1 MKTASVIRPKSRV
14 FELNLKEIWH
24 YRDLISMFVKRDI
37 VILYKQT
44 ILGPLWNVIQ
54 PAITVAMY
62 MLVFGGIAGIPTE
75 GIPQPLFYLSGVCM
89 WQYFADCL
97 TKTSN
102 SFASNASLY
111 SKVYFPRLICP
122 ISAVLSNLFRFC
134 IQLLLFVTVYLCYAF
149 LGTELPLTVT
159 QMLWVNLIMDTFAAM
174 ALASI
179 PPSADV
185 MNEKPRKTND
195 FIISKPMRYNILGVA
210 GCFLVVLMTMIW
222 FIKQLPATEVPV
234 ALTIFFTVFVMLQ
247 FWNLFNAS
255 VFGTNH
261 SVFKDA
267 RHAVGM
273 VSVAVIILIGQF
285 MIVEFGG
292 KVFRTVPLDW
302 MQWVGIIG
310 GTSVVL
316 WIGEITRWV
325 KRLKSK

>member
-122 ISAVLSNLFRFC
+122 ISAVFSNLFRFC
-134 IQLLLFVTVYLCYAF
+134 IQLFLFVTVYLCYAF
-149 LGTELPLTVT
+149 LGTELYPNWYILLTPLLVLMLAGISLGIGTIVSTITIKYRDMQVLFTFIVQIWMYATPIVYPLTE
-159 QMLWVNLIMDTFAAM
+159 VNGEFLGISLNTIISLNPITPIIRIFRYSCFGVGEFAGWGWFSYSFFFMVLILLIGMVMFNRKERIFMDT
-174 ALASI
+174 
-179 PPSADV
+179 V
-185 MNEKPRKTND
+185 
-195 FIISKPMRYNILGVA
+195 
-210 GCFLVVLMTMIW
+210 
-222 FIKQLPATEVPV
+222 
-234 ALTIFFTVFVMLQ
+234 
-247 FWNLFNAS
+247 
-255 VFGTNH
+255 
-261 SVFKDA
+261 
-267 RHAVGM
+267 
-273 VSVAVIILIGQF
+273 
-285 MIVEFGG
+285 
-292 KVFRTVPLDW
+292 
-302 MQWVGIIG
+302 
-310 GTSVVL
+310 
-316 WIGEITRWV
+316 
-325 KRLKSK
+325 

>member
-149 LGTELPLTVT
+149 LGTELYPNWYFLLTPLLVLMLAGISLGIGTIVSTITIKYRDMQVLFTFIVQIWMYATPIVYPLTE
-159 QMLWVNLIMDTFAAM
+159 VNGEFLGISLNTIISLNPITPIIRIFRYSCFGVGEFAGWSWLSYSFFFMVLILLIGMVMFNRKERIFMDT
-174 ALASI
+174 
-179 PPSADV
+179 V
-185 MNEKPRKTND
+185 
-195 FIISKPMRYNILGVA
+195 
-210 GCFLVVLMTMIW
+210 
-222 FIKQLPATEVPV
+222 
-234 ALTIFFTVFVMLQ
+234 
-247 FWNLFNAS
+247 
-255 VFGTNH
+255 
-261 SVFKDA
+261 
-267 RHAVGM
+267 
-273 VSVAVIILIGQF
+273 
-285 MIVEFGG
+285 
-292 KVFRTVPLDW
+292 
-302 MQWVGIIG
+302 
-310 GTSVVL
+310 
-316 WIGEITRWV
+316 
-325 KRLKSK
+325 

>member
-1 MKTASVIRPKSRV
+1 
-14 FELNLKEIWH
+14 
-24 YRDLISMFVKRDI
+24 MFVKRDI

-149 LGTELPLTVT
+149 WGTELYPNWYILLTPLLVLMLAGISLGIGTIVSTITIKYRDMQVLFTFIVQIWMYATPIVYPLTE
-159 QMLWVNLIMDTFAAM
+159 VNGEFLGISLNTIISLNPITPIIRIFRYSCFGVGEFAGWGWFSYSFFFMVLILLIGMVMFNRKERIFMDT
-174 ALASI
+174 
-179 PPSADV
+179 V
-185 MNEKPRKTND
+185 
-195 FIISKPMRYNILGVA
+195 
-210 GCFLVVLMTMIW
+210 
-222 FIKQLPATEVPV
+222 
-234 ALTIFFTVFVMLQ
+234 
-247 FWNLFNAS
+247 
-255 VFGTNH
+255 
-261 SVFKDA
+261 
-267 RHAVGM
+267 
-273 VSVAVIILIGQF
+273 
-285 MIVEFGG
+285 
-292 KVFRTVPLDW
+292 
-302 MQWVGIIG
+302 
-310 GTSVVL
+310 
-316 WIGEITRWV
+316 
-325 KRLKSK
+325 